1 MISNVP
7 YDLEL
12 GPILL
17 SISINSL
24 SRKSLNVA
32 MTFCDGAMLGRHRQ
46 QKKALG
52 CHAGNV

>member
-17 SISINSL
+17 NISIHRL
-24 SRKSLNVA
+24 SRKSLNVM
-32 MTFCDGAMLGRHRQ
+32 MTFCDGAMLGRHHQ
-46 QKKALG
+46 QKEALG
-52 CHAGNV
+52 CHAGSV